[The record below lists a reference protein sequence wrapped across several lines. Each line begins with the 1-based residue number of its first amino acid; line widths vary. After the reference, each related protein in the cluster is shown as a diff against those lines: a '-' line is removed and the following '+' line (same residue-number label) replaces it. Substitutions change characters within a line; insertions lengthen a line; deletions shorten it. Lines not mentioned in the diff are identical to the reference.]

1 MSTHVAGEPKAPA
14 PPPHV
19 LMIVGN
25 DINSDTRVKKTALS
39 MARAGARVTV
49 LGLSPSKM
57 RTTAMLGPVTVL
69 RVPVAFDLR
78 KARTKRLQRRWGR
91 KLLRVGYPD
100 STARRAAALRVVA
113 RRTEFEAARGLASAP
128 GARTSKFS
136 RLRLEMQR
144 TMVRGRA
151 LTVRVRGRAQN
162 DIDQTTKNAWLL
174 YEGVMNHTSFGASW
188 RRVVPAMLDYERAF
202 GPVIDELAPDV
213 IHAHDVHIVGIAH
226 NAVGRAAG
234 AGSTMRWVYDSHEF
248 IPGLPLYGART
259 VRVRA
264 GYCDLEREY
273 IRSAD
278 RVITVSAPIAQEIAR
293 QFRLPRVPDLVM
305 NIPSITSN
313 QGDGPSLRETVGLAD
328 DVPLLVYSGGM
339 TPARGVNTIIEA
351 LPSLPGVHLALVAVP
366 GIITPFVQV
375 LLDQAVA
382 LGVSERVHVA
392 PPVGGER
399 VVGYLSSATI
409 GIHPMVH
416 FPSHDMALPN
426 KLFEYLHARI
436 PVVVSDCRVMADFV
450 RTHGHG
456 EVFVAEDAGDLAT
469 QVRKVLAD
477 LPRYRAA
484 LNDDRELFTE
494 LTWATQ
500 EKVLWSVYR
509 DLLGEDAVPVDQPVV
524 DLPMDDLT
532 LLPVRQHQGPPVVGF
547 GPANMAGQAW
557 AWAKALERHVP
568 ELTTEVMSVNRG
580 NALTFSADVVVPHK
594 TWAGDTVWQAAFG
607 EHMLSGW
614 SHVLLEAGRAILGPA
629 YGRDFAGDATVLRQ
643 AGLNVGL
650 LFHGSE
656 VRDPRGHALRHRW
669 SPYADPDEVLTS
681 ALQKNADLL
690 LPKVRAFRG
699 PKFVST
705 PDLLTDVPD
714 ATWLPVVVD
723 VEAWHSDRPVL
734 DRVVPVVLHAPSRAA
749 IKGTAFVEA
758 AVLPLV
764 EEGLIEYRRLEDVP
778 PTEMPEAVADADIVL
793 DQFALGSYGVL
804 ATQAMALGRVV
815 VGHVIDEVR
824 EHVLEATGEPLPIIE
839 ADPDTLTKVIRGL
852 LSDRAAARQA
862 ATLGPQFVAAV
873 HSGPLS
879 AGILAEV
886 LGLDRERTR
895 SSA

>member
-1 MSTHVAGEPKAPA
+1 
-14 PPPHV
+14 
-19 LMIVGN
+19 MIVGN
-25 DINSDTRVKKTALS
+25 DINTDTRVKKTALS

-49 LGLSPSKM
+49 LGLSPSKL

-78 KARTKRLQRRWGR
+78 DARTKRLERRWGR
-91 KLLRVGYPD
+91 QLIRVGYPTP
-100 STARRAAALRVVA
+100 TARRAAALRVIA
-113 RRTEFEAARGLASAP
+113 RRNEFEAALGLASAP
-128 GARTSKFS
+128 GAKASKLS
-136 RLRLEMQR
+136 RLRLELRR
-144 TMVRGRA
+144 TMVRGGA
-151 LTVRVRGRAQN
+151 LTVRVRGRAQH
-162 DIDQTTKNAWLL
+162 DIDKATKNAWHL
-174 YEGVMNHTSFGASW
+174 YEGVLNHTSFGASW
-188 RRVVPAMLDYERAF
+188 RRVVPSMLDYDRAF

-234 AGSTMRWVYDSHEF
+234 AGRTMKWVYDSHEF

-293 QFRLPRVPDLVM
+293 EFALPRVPDLVM
-305 NIPSITSN
+305 NIPSITGD
-313 QGDGPSLRETVGLAD
+313 QGGGPSLRETVGLAD

-339 TPARGVNTIIEA
+339 TPARGVKTIIEA

-366 GIITPFVQV
+366 AIVTGFVQG
-375 LLDQAVA
+375 LLDQAA
-382 LGVSERVHVA
+382 KLGVGDRVHVA
-392 PPVGGER
+392 PLVASEH

-409 GIHPMVH
+409 GVHPMVH

-450 RTHGHG
+450 LTHGHG
-456 EVFVAEDAGDLAT
+456 EVFVAEDPADLAT

-477 LPRYRAA
+477 LPRYRGA
-484 LNDDRELFTE
+484 LNNDPALFEELS
-494 LTWATQ
+494 WATQ
-500 EKVLWSVYR
+500 ERVLWSVYR
-509 DLLGEDAVPVDQPVV
+509 DLLGKEAVPVDQPVL
-524 DLPMDDLT
+524 DLPLDDLT
-532 LLPVRQHQGPPVVGF
+532 LLPVRQHKGPPVIGF

-568 ELTTEVMSVNRG
+568 ELTTEVMSINRG
-580 NALTFSADVVVPHK
+580 NALTFPADVVVLHK
-594 TWAGDTVWQAAFG
+594 TWAQDTAWQAKFG
-607 EHMLSGW
+607 EHMLTGW

-629 YGRDFAGDATVLRQ
+629 HGRDFAGDAAVLRQ
-643 AGLNVGL
+643 AGLSVGL

-656 VRDPRGHALRHRW
+656 VRDPRGHALRHPW
-669 SPYADPDEVLTS
+669 SPYADPNEALTL

-690 LPKVRAFRG
+690 LPKVRAFVG

-723 VEAWHSDRPVL
+723 EESWHSDLPVL

-764 EEGLIEYRRLEDVP
+764 EEGLIEYRRLENVP
-778 PTEMPEAVADADIVL
+778 PPEMPAAVAGADIVL

-804 ATQAMALGRVV
+804 AAQAMAAGRVV

-824 EHVLEATGEPLPIIE
+824 EHVSKATGETLPIIE
-839 ADPDTLTKVIRGL
+839 ADPETLTTVLRTVL
-852 LSDRAAARQA
+852 TDRSSARQMA
-862 ATLGPQFVAAV
+862 AQGPLFVSAV
-873 HSGPLS
+873 HSGAL
-879 AGILAEV
+879 AAHILAEV
-886 LGLDRERTR
+886 LELDKETAFR
-895 SSA
+895 SG